1 MLLKDIRFDGPG
13 RYLVNVREEASTEI
27 IEMFNVVKNKTEL
40 TEGGTLRTQ
49 LVVDIKDQSEL
60 LSFLNILHDN
70 HHTIMKVELLS
81 SSSRRKDL
89 SNNLITK
96 N

>member
-27 IEMFNVVKNKTEL
+27 IEMFNVVKNKTEVA
-40 TEGGTLRTQ
+40 EDGSLRAQ
-49 LVVDIKDQSEL
+49 LIIDIKDQSEL

-70 HHTIMKVELLS
+70 HHTIMKVELILS
-81 SSSRRKDL
+81 SSRQNDL
-89 SNNLITK
+89 SNNLI
-96 N
+96 NH